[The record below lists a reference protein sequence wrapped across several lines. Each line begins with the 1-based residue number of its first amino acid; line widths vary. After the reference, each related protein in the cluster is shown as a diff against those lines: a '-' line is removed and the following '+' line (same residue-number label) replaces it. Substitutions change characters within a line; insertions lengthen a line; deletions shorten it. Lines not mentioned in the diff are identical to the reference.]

1 MRDDGPVSDL
11 LIVAGMSGA
20 GRSTAS
26 ATLEDLG
33 WFVIDNVPAA
43 LIPRVAD
50 LTDTAPA
57 DRQRLAF
64 VIGRSGTSE
73 VPELVSVISQLR
85 AADRHIR
92 VLFLDA
98 ADEILIRR
106 FEGTRRR
113 HPLASESVAAS
124 IIEERSALEELRSVA
139 DIILE
144 TGELTSNQL
153 RRRIAELFESAAHDA
168 MMRTSITS
176 FGYKHGMPRD
186 VDLVFDCRFL
196 PNPYWDEALRPLTGL
211 DQPVREFVLRQPD
224 SERFIEEVTAMLAWQ
239 IPAFQREGKSYLTV
253 AFGCTGGRHRS
264 VAIAEEVSR
273 RLGGGIAVFHR
284 DVER

>member
-43 LIPRVAD
+43 LIPRVAELAD
-50 LTDTAPA
+50 SAPA

-64 VIGRSGTSE
+64 VIGRSGTAE

-85 AADRHIR
+85 AADMSIR

-98 ADEILIRR
+98 ADEMLIRR

-113 HPLASESVAAS
+113 HPLPSESVAAS
-124 IIEERSALEELRSVA
+124 IIEERASLEELRSVA

-153 RRRIAELFESAAHDA
+153 RRRIAELFASSSHDA

-176 FGYKHGMPRD
+176 FGYKYGMPRD

-196 PNPYWDEALRPLTGL
+196 PNPYWDEALRPLMGL
-211 DQPVREFVLRQPD
+211 DEPVREFVLEQAD

>member
-1 MRDDGPVSDL
+1 
-11 LIVAGMSGA
+11 
-20 GRSTAS
+20 
-26 ATLEDLG
+26 LEDLG